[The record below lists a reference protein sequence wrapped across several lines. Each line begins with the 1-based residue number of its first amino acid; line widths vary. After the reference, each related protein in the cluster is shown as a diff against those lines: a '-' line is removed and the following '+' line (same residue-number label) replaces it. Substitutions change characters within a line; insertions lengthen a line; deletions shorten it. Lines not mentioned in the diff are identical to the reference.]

1 MENSAKTYQERRAV
15 EPHRF
20 RNAVRYILDLA
31 RSTPQDLPKLAN
43 GRPIV
48 IGAELNPQTKLHTDN
63 IQPE

>member
-1 MENSAKTYQERRAV
+1 MENPAKTHQERRAV

-20 RNAVRYILDLA
+20 RNAVRYMLNLV